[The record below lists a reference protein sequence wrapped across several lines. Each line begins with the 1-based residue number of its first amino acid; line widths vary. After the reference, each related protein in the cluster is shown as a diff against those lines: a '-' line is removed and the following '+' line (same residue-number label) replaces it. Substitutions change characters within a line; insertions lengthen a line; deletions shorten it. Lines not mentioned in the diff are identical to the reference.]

1 MPLSANLVSSQRQPL
16 FPVSFLC
23 IFQQAYFNKYTKF
36 DANHGILLGYS
47 SSYCILLIASLFFFG
62 CVEFCCKDVTSY
74 LTVSY

>member
-36 DANHGILLGYS
+36 DANHGILSGLFLFLLYLADRFLVLFWL
-47 SSYCILLIASLFFFG
+47 CRILL
-62 CVEFCCKDVTSY
+62 
-74 LTVSY
+74 